1 MTPGVRC
8 LRCRHDNPADSAF
21 CDECGAA
28 LEVACRT
35 CSELNR
41 AAARYC
47 RKCGQPLVPEERR
60 PQSYTPRHLADKIWL
75 SRSALEGERK
85 QVTVLFADMKG
96 SMQLLADL
104 DPEEARKVL
113 DPVLNLMMDAVHR
126 YEGTVNQV
134 LGDGIMALFGAPLA
148 HEDHAVRACFA
159 ALRMQD
165 SVARLAEEAK
175 RPSAAIPL
183 SIRVGI
189 NSGEVVVRSIGS
201 DLHMDYTAVGQ
212 TTHLAHRM
220 EQMAAPGSVLITAGT
235 LRLVEGYVV
244 TKPLGPRPVKGLE
257 APVETYDVVGIG
269 PVRSRLHAAA
279 ARGLTRFVGRDLE
292 LAQLHEALRRAG
304 AHHGQVVAVVGE
316 AGVGKSR
323 LFWEFAHSQ
332 RARKWLILES
342 RAVSYGKPIPYLP
355 VIDLLRAYF
364 HIDGRDDP
372 NRIREKVTGKLLSL
386 DAQMAPVLPP
396 LLSLLDAPMDDVQW
410 ARLDPPERRR
420 RTLDAV
426 KNLLLQESRVHPL
439 AVLLEDLH
447 GIDSETQA
455 LLDGLVESIAG
466 HPLLL
471 LVNYRPGYQH
481 GWAGKT
487 FYTLLRIDPLPPD
500 EAEELLRIVLGGG
513 ERLEPL
519 KRLLIER
526 TEGNPFFMEESVRA
540 LAESGILIGA
550 RGAYWLAG
558 SIESIRVPPTVET
571 ILAARIDR
579 LAPEDK
585 ALLQTAAVIGKDVSV
600 PLLRAV
606 AQLEDGGMRDSL
618 SRLQAAEF
626 LDEVGLGPDAE
637 HTFRHALTHE
647 VAYGSLLSERR
658 CDLHARIVR
667 AIEAQHPDSLTEH
680 VERLAYHARRGELW
694 TRAVEYLGQA
704 GEKALA
710 RAAYREAVA
719 WLEQALEALGR
730 EWGGPE
736 RRQMTIDV
744 CFLLRS
750 ALTPLGEQERTF
762 AYLEEARRLATE
774 LGDQR
779 RRGLASAYL
788 TDYYR
793 VAGDQDRAIAEG
805 RLSLDIARDQQD
817 ATLQIV
823 ARTYLAQTY
832 HGTGEYRQA
841 AGLLRQNVE
850 YITGAQLHER
860 FLLAQIPS
868 VHSRTWLAACL
879 AELGQFDEGLRRG
892 EEAVRIGQSAD
903 HPVSLT
909 GAYVGLGTVHLRK
922 GDLGQATQVL
932 ERALEISG
940 PGQLR
945 IWLPWIL
952 SSLGLAHSLLNRRE
966 RGLPLLEQA
975 VAVAAS
981 MKRSGGHSIRLA
993 ALGEGYLLA
1002 GRLQEATRLAEQA
1015 LGLARNHRERANEAY
1030 ALRLLGEAFSRHGAG
1045 MAGRAEDFYRQ
1056 AIDLSQVLGMRPLTG
1071 LCRLGLGRLLQGRH
1085 DVAAAREHLRAA
1097 RVVFAETGMD
1107 FWLAQATALDPST

>member
-1 MTPGVRC
+1 MTPSVHC
-8 LRCRHDNPADSAF
+8 PRCRHDNPVDSAF
-21 CDECGAA
+21 CDECGVA
-28 LEVACRT
+28 LEMTCRACG
-35 CSELNR
+35 ELNR
-41 AAARYC
+41 VAAKFC
-47 RKCGQPLVPEERR
+47 RKCGQPLVLDERR

-75 SRSALEGERK
+75 SRGALEGERK

-96 SMQLLADL
+96 SMELLADL

-113 DPVLNLMMDAVHR
+113 DPVLTLMMDAVHR

-165 SVARLAEEAK
+165 SVKRFAEETK
-175 RPSAAIPL
+175 RPADIPL
-183 SIRVGI
+183 QIRVGV

-220 EQMAAPGSVLITAGT
+220 EQLAAPGSVLITAGT

-244 TKPLGPRPVKGLE
+244 TKPLGPRQVKGLE
-257 APVETYDVVGIG
+257 APIETYDVVGIG

-292 LAQLHEALRRAG
+292 LAQLHEALRKAAARQ
-304 AHHGQVVAVVGE
+304 GQVVAVLGE

-323 LFWEFAHSQ
+323 LFWEFAHSR

-342 RAVSYGKPIPYLP
+342 RSVSYGKPIPYLP

-364 HIDGRDDP
+364 HLDGRDDP
-372 NRIREKVTGKLLSL
+372 GRIRQKVTDKVLAL
-386 DAQMAPVLPP
+386 DAQMAPSLPA
-396 LLSLLDAPMDDVQW
+396 LLSLLDVPTDDVTW
-410 ARLDPPERRR
+410 ERLDPPERRR

-439 AVLLEDLH
+439 ALLLEDLH

-455 LLDGLVESIAG
+455 LLDGLVESLAG

-487 FYTLLRIDPLPPD
+487 FYTQLRIDPLPPD
-500 EAEELLRIVLGGG
+500 EAEELLQIVLGGG
-513 ERLEPL
+513 ESLEPL

-540 LAESGILIGA
+540 LAESGILTGA
-550 RGAYWLAG
+550 RGAYRLAG
-558 SIESIRVPPTVET
+558 SIASIRVPPTVET

-585 ALLQTAAVIGKDVSV
+585 TLLQTAAVIGKDVSAS
-600 PLLRAV
+600 LLRAV
-606 AQLEDGGMRDSL
+606 AQLEDAGLRDSL

-626 LDEVGLGPDAE
+626 LYEVGLGPDAE
-637 HTFRHALTHE
+637 YTFRHALTHE

-658 CDLHARIVR
+658 SQLHARIVR

-680 VERLAYHARRGELW
+680 VERLAHHARRGEMW
-694 TRAVEYLGQA
+694 TKAVDYLRQA

-719 WLEQALEALGR
+719 WLEQAREALGR
-730 EWGGPE
+730 ERGGPE
-736 RRQMTIDV
+736 RRLMTIDV

-762 AYLEEARRLATE
+762 AYLEEARSLATG

-779 RRGLASAYL
+779 RLGLASAYL

-793 VAGDQDRAIAEG
+793 LAGDQDRAIAEG
-805 RLSLDIARDQQD
+805 RLSLDIARKQQD

-823 ARTYLAQTY
+823 ARTYLAQTH

-841 AGLLRQNVE
+841 AELLRQNVE
-850 YITGAQLHER
+850 YITEAQLYER

-879 AELGQFDEGLRRG
+879 AELGEFEEGLRRG

-909 GAYVGLGTVHLRK
+909 GAYVGLGTVYLRK
-922 GDLGQATQVL
+922 GDLGRATQVL
-932 ERALEISG
+932 ERALEIG
-940 PGQLR
+940 RPGQLR
-945 IWLPWIL
+945 IWLPWLL
-952 SSLGLAHSLLNRRE
+952 SSLGLAHCLLNRRE
-966 RGLPLLEQA
+966 RGLPFLEQA

-981 MKRSGGHSIRLA
+981 MKRSGGHSNRLA

-1056 AIDLSQVLGMRPLTG
+1056 AIELSQELGMRPLTG
-1071 LCRLGLGRLLQGRH
+1071 LCRLGLGRLVRARRNAG
-1085 DVAAAREHLRAA
+1085 AAREHLRAA

-1107 FWLAQATALDPST
+1107 FWLAQVTALDPST